1 MVNLHIKNFD
11 ELTVCELHDIL
22 KAHVDIFVVEQK
34 CAYQEIDGFDT
45 KAIHVWLEEN
55 GKILS
60 YLRIL
65 PKGCHFDNVSIGRVI
80 SVRRSG
86 GFGKQVLEEGIK
98 VAHEK
103 LNATEIVLEA
113 QVYAQGFYE
122 KSGFVKMSDDYL
134 VDGIPHIMMK
144 RCD

>member
-11 ELTVCELHDIL
+11 ELTVCELHDFL
-22 KAHVDIFVVEQK
+22 KARVDIFVVEQK

-122 KSGFVKMSDDYL
+122 KSGFVKMSDEYF

>member
-11 ELTVCELHDIL
+11 ELTVCELHDFL
-22 KAHVDIFVVEQK
+22 KARVDIFVVEQK

-45 KAIHVWLEEN
+45 TAIHVWLEEN

-60 YLRIL
+60 YLRVL